1 MALRHTLFSAL
12 SCILALSGCMAP
24 NPTMTLAHDVDL
36 TRYAGR
42 WYIIA
47 NVPYFAERGKVGSYF
62 DVSFPNGKKVV
73 DVYNG
78 RSGNFSA
85 APSQF
90 TMHGYV
96 VPGTGNA
103 YWRESPFWPIY
114 LSYLI
119 LYVDPDYRTAL
130 VGYPGKGYGWILS
143 RRADMDDETYR
154 SLLERFAAIGYDT
167 TRFRRVPQH
176 PDQIGKPG
184 FQ

>member
-1 MALRHTLFSAL
+1 MRGCRSGTAARSVGRRCASPHATVPSSDTCGPDPGRIMALRHTLFSAL

-24 NPTMTLAHDVDL
+24 NPTMTLAPDVDL

-96 VPGTGNA
+96 
-103 YWRESPFWPIY
+103 
-114 LSYLI
+114 
-119 LYVDPDYRTAL
+119 
-130 VGYPGKGYGWILS
+130 
-143 RRADMDDETYR
+143 
-154 SLLERFAAIGYDT
+154 
-167 TRFRRVPQH
+167 
-176 PDQIGKPG
+176 
-184 FQ
+184 